1 MDIALLLS
9 TASGQPRASGTS
21 GTSDP
26 SSRGFADALA
36 GLEGKLGAEGMK
48 AATAKAGTEA
58 RHGDPE
64 GQISLASMLRTLA
77 EDAEDTARHPLSDE
91 GALAEIAKRLQLIAS
106 AGDSAIQV
114 PEERPAQAYGM
125 PESAMAETHLQWPNG
140 ARLSD
145 DQVELR
151 LDERG
156 EPRLDDRA
164 QRRLPDQAELRLDQR
179 GELRLTD
186 KAEPRLDQR
195 GELRLDDRAERHL
208 ADQAELRLDQ
218 RGEPRLDDQAERSQE
233 GLASPLA
240 ITESARRAPS
250 EPAVATPLA
259 DLAAADRPSRSEL
272 SLTSLEARPGAS
284 APSPAV
290 PQPILDTPQ
299 RANPAD
305 SPLRT
310 GEAPLPGSGEP
321 LGDSRSEGRPEGLAG
336 LSANSTASGAPSTPS
351 APQGNLPAPLASP
364 AWPGQLGQ
372 QLVMLGQR
380 GGEQRVELHLNPAE
394 LGPLSISLKVGEQGA
409 QAQFLSAHAS
419 VRQAVEQAIPQL
431 REALAEQ
438 GISLSDTSV
447 GEHPQQQGEQG
458 QQGMAFNRSSGQA
471 GGADEMDAS
480 DAATGLGQASFSDG
494 RVDLYA

>member
-21 GTSDP
+21 EP

-36 GLEGKLGAEGMK
+36 SLEGKLGAEGMK

-64 GQISLASMLRTLA
+64 GQINLASMLRTLA
-77 EDAEDTARHPLSDE
+77 EDAGGSTQHPLNAE
-91 GALAEIAKRLQLIAS
+91 GSLAEIAQRLQLIAS

-145 DQVELR
+145 DQAELR
-151 LDERG
+151 LDERDK
-156 EPRLDDRA
+156 PRLDDRA
-164 QRRLPDQAELRLDQR
+164 ERRLPDQ
-179 GELRLTD
+179 
-186 KAEPRLDQR
+186 AEPRLDQR

-208 ADQAELRLDQ
+208 ADQAE
-218 RGEPRLDDQAERSQE
+218 PRLDDQAERRQE